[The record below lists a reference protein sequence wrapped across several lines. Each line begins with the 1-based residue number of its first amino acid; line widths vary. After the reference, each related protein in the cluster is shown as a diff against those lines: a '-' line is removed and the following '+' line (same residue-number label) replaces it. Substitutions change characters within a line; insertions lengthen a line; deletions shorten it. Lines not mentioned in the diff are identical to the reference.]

1 MIKTGL
7 AKLSPAQM
15 KKLHQGKS
23 VRVQYGSAH
32 EIPLP
37 AKDHKKLMKA
47 HSKGKGMILSVP
59 HLGGSLFSDLKR
71 GYEQAIPAKYRAP
84 LESMAVMGLQDA
96 GVLDGGSLFS
106 DLKRGYEQSIPA
118 KYRAPLETMALMGAE
133 DAGIIGSGRRTTR
146 GNQLTLYNPNQ
157 LQNRIMPSNA
167 RSGSATQG
175 KGPGRK
181 LVRKSLH
188 GKGWK
193 EDLSSLATKAYG
205 QVQKLDPEGKLR
217 KAGVKALAK
226 YLVPDEEGKSNETAR
241 LAAELV
247 GDYVTQGSAPP
258 SESSTRR
265 AEPRRA
271 EPRPKKKVIT
281 ATVVDEAPAPFAPI
295 PVSYKYLDEDAG
307 RSYQPVRWM
316 GTGTK
321 EQGSTASKG
330 FAQSSKV
337 ISNAKKAAPKKSPHM
352 VKGSEAARAH
362 MAKLRAMRMV
372 KKGGALYPAG
382 Y

>member
-321 EQGSTASKG
+321 
-330 FAQSSKV
+330 
-337 ISNAKKAAPKKSPHM
+337 KAAPKSSGRKAATGSKAQSPHM